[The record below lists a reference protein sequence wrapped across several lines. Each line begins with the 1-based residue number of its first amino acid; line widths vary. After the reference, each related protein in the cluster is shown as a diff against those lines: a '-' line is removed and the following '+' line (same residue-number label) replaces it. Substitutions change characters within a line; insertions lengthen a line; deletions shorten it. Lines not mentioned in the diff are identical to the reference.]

1 MKYILKK
8 KFTSDTPSVDHIRPA
23 NPRRQQWRF
32 TATGPSEAIKGPLI
46 MLTILYEP
54 RGNGARELIKR
65 YVGITMDI
73 INVTT
78 SARRQFYGAT
88 GWNFPSER
96 HGTSSRDE
104 AEQTVVPR
112 GLGAA
117 QSGSGSLRRSGITRP
132 MYRPAGHSRDVIAR
146 GATLYVGDQRRYNVA
161 CRPRIR

>member
-1 MKYILKK
+1 
-8 KFTSDTPSVDHIRPA
+8 
-23 NPRRQQWRF
+23 
-32 TATGPSEAIKGPLI
+32 